1 MYFILVVCGCLVI
14 CMIVITLHIHQY
26 QHTSCNKQVYY
37 LCDDGLKR
45 GKEVR
50 GGERSRT
57 NQLGASG
64 ARSFV
69 IVLLSPSPLFLTSL
83 PHLSPSPLFL
93 TSLTL
98 LSSLL
103 STRVTPPHSFCL
115 PFTSRLHCSWSL
127 LRYHPHLWPSAFRLA
142 ERQKI

>member
-14 CMIVITLHIHQY
+14 CMIVITLHIHRY
-26 QHTSCNKQVYY
+26 QHTSCNEQVYY
-37 LCDDGLKR
+37 DGLKR

-57 NQLGASG
+57 NQLGTSG
-64 ARSFV
+64 ARYLV
-69 IVLLSPSPLFLTSL
+69 IVLLSPSPLSLTSL
-83 PHLSPSPLFL
+83 PHLSPSPLSL
-93 TSLTL
+93 TSHPSLTL

-115 PFTSRLHCSWSL
+115 PFPSRLHCSWSL

>member
-50 GGERSRT
+50 GGGRSRT

-69 IVLLSPSPLFLTSL
+69 IVLLSPSPLSLTSL
-83 PHLSPSPLFL
+83 PHLSSLPHSPFISLVYSCHLSPLLLL
-93 TSLTL
+93 TF
-98 LSSLL
+98 
-103 STRVTPPHSFCL
+103 SFS
-115 PFTSRLHCSWSL
+115 PCSWSF
-127 LRYHPHLWPSAFRLA
+127 LRYHPHLWASAFRLA